1 MELDLLDK
9 KILNILQTDFPIT
22 ARPFQEIGLRLGIS
36 EEEVLNKII
45 NLKQEKVIR
54 QISAI
59 FDSHNIGYKGTL
71 VAFKVPEC
79 EIDNAASVINSHK
92 GVSHN
97 YLRNNIYN
105 IWFTITL
112 PPDKNFEEEISLIS
126 KISKAEDYLILP
138 TLKLFK
144 IGVNFDMTEE
154 IETANDKNKVDI
166 KSFAN
171 ENMNDNA
178 NADAN
183 INANASFRYF
193 SQDDA
198 IDDSKINIS
207 EFEKDCIRELQKDLE
222 IIAEPFKNAAL
233 NLNVSQGELLHQ
245 ISKFIEEKKMRRFAC
260 VLYHQK
266 AGFNYNIMGIWKS
279 KEDEIDKNGKIMA
292 SINEVSHCYRRHTYP
307 DKWEYNIFTMIH
319 TKTEEE
325 ALKTM
330 DKIAELTGIK
340 DFSNLRS
347 IKEFK
352 KVRVKYYL

>member
-1 MELDLLDK
+1 MGLDLFDK
-9 KILNILQTDFPIT
+9 KILNLLQTDFPIS
-22 ARPFQEIGLRLGIS
+22 ARPFQDIGLRLRIS
-36 EEEVLNKII
+36 EEEVLNRII

-71 VAFKVPEC
+71 AAFKVPE
-79 EIDNAASVINSHK
+79 EEVDNAASVINLHK

-97 YLRNNIYN
+97 YLRNNPYN

-112 PPDKNFEEEISLIS
+112 PLDKDFEEEISLIS
-126 KISKAEDYLILP
+126 KNSKAEDYLILP

-144 IGVNFDMTEE
+144 IGVNFNMTEE
-154 IETANDKNKVDI
+154 SETINNKIDTQSYTNVNSNTNI
-166 KSFAN
+166 NS
-171 ENMNDNA
+171 
-178 NADAN
+178 DAN
-183 INANASFRYF
+183 FRYF

-222 IIAEPFKNAAL
+222 ITGEPFKNAAS
-233 NLNVSQGELLHQ
+233 NLNISQKDLLCQ

-292 SINEVSHCYRRHTYP
+292 SINEVSHCYRRYTYP

-319 TKTEEE
+319 TKNEEE

-330 DKIAELTGIK
+330 DKISELTGIK
-340 DFSNLRS
+340 DFSSLRS

>member
-1 MELDLLDK
+1 MELDLFDK
-9 KILNILQTDFPIT
+9 KILNILQTDFPIS
-22 ARPFQEIGLRLGIS
+22 ARPFQEIGMRLGIS
-36 EEEVLNKII
+36 EEEVLNRIL
-45 NLKQEKVIR
+45 NLKQEKIIR

-71 VAFKVPEC
+71 AAFKVPEC
-79 EIDNAASVINSHK
+79 EIDNAASIINSYK

-97 YLRNNIYN
+97 YLRNNPYN

-112 PPDKNFEEEISLIS
+112 PPDKDFEEEISTIS
-126 KISKAEDYLILP
+126 KNSKAEDYLILP

-154 IETANDKNKVDI
+154 IETANNKNKIDT
-166 KSFAN
+166 KSYAN
-171 ENMNDNA
+171 VNNN
-178 NADAN
+178 NSN
-183 INANASFRYF
+183 FRYF

-222 IIAEPFKNAAL
+222 ITGEPFKNAAS
-233 NLNVSQGELLHQ
+233 NLNISQEELLYQ

-266 AGFNYNIMGIWKS
+266 AGFSYNIMGIWKS

-292 SINEVSHCYRRHTYP
+292 SINEVSHCYQRYTYP
-307 DKWEYNIFTMIH
+307 NKWEYNIFTMIH
-319 TKTEEE
+319 TKNEEE

-340 DFSNLRS
+340 DFSSLKS

>member
-1 MELDLLDK
+1 MELDLFDK
-9 KILNILQTDFPIT
+9 KILNILQTDFPIL

-36 EEEVLNKII
+36 EEEVLNRII

-71 VAFKVPEC
+71 AAFKVPEG

-97 YLRNNIYN
+97 YLRNNPYN

-112 PPDKNFEEEISLIS
+112 PPDKDFEEEISLIS
-126 KISKAEDYLILP
+126 KNSKAEDYLILP

-154 IETANDKNKVDI
+154 IETANNKNI
-166 KSFAN
+166 Y
-171 ENMNDNA
+171 NA
-178 NADAN
+178 NAN
-183 INANASFRYF
+183 FRYF

-222 IIAEPFKNAAL
+222 ITGEPFKSAASDL
-233 NLNVSQGELLHQ
+233 NISQEELLCQ

-307 DKWEYNIFTMIH
+307 GKWEYNIFTMIH
-319 TKTEEE
+319 TKNEEE

-340 DFSNLRS
+340 DFGSLKS

-352 KVRVKYYL
+352 KVRVKYYI